1 MRARKTLF
9 ILLGIFFSAMILL
22 AGAAFYIYTHPP
34 LVKEIVKKAVSSATG
49 ASFFVQHL
57 SYSLNPI
64 KIHAQG
70 IVVEPLDETN
80 EFSAEIQ
87 DVSVNCILEGAFGR
101 KTLVVT
107 ALKVK
112 GFNGRMQEKA
122 PAVTKGSESGGTSLL
137 SSAARFFVSFFLFR
151 DIKLADAEIEKGFV
165 TITVGG
171 RKIVVSG
178 LSGHLNADHLLEFQ
192 GRILVESLKERAT
205 FLLPDFHANT
215 TSTLSFADPH
225 IKFMLAFSNGV
236 LNSPQAEIKNV
247 HGKASIDYD
256 RREEVIGLGGL
267 NLALEKTRL
276 KDFSQTEIPPLDI
289 RLRTDGRIDLKKQQ
303 VGLADMSL
311 GIDKLLQLEA
321 KLDAGLKDPSY
332 FHVNLANARV
342 YPGELIDFLPAD
354 ARKNIRGL
362 SVSGPVDFSGIF
374 EGKMKQD
381 LWVLDCNVTGETKDM
396 PVSFSTK
403 DIHMNGLVTTQVA
416 IKGPLSL
423 LSMSGKFKG
432 NQLGFGKEGL
442 SCKRAETVFNFSGT
456 YPDFDITDLSF
467 FVPEMNLVTEK
478 RELPISNMKVDANE
492 GRMNFT
498 NRSMEFPEIRLDSAQ
513 LKNIQAAFQMSG
525 SRLKLQVRGTETG
538 LIGVAS
544 HLSLVP
550 SDWTFKGTDTVALTA
565 AVDEKGTTSF
575 SAEFGL
581 KNLGFQNPPE
591 TAVGENI
598 TINTRFSGNMEA
610 SDPTVNVKAE
620 IAADSGELLM
630 DRFYFDLGENAFS
643 AQYNGSYHGLEKRL
657 ILKQL
662 SLGMKNILTAHV
674 TGKFFQKGN
683 EYASDLSLK
692 IPESPLNPPF
702 QKLVRE
708 PFQLEKPA
716 LSKVA
721 LDGTVSADM
730 HLSGTMSRWI
740 STGKCIWKNGA
751 LSYEGPGVALNGIQL
766 SLPISLTK
774 GAGAGTAETLE
785 GGLSVR
791 SMRLPFLPEQALN
804 IPLQAAPNRLSMPTV
819 TTLAVP
825 GGEVRVGPSKITN
838 LTEPSPAIHTAVQF
852 ENLQLAPMLSGIW
865 PQPISG
871 SAHGDL
877 NPVLIRGGQLQ
888 STGEVAVSI
897 FDGKMRLSEL
907 GARGL
912 FSALPVYRLNAAWG
926 HLNLAKMTQ
935 GTSFGKIDGV
945 LNGYAN
951 NIEIS
956 NGQLQ
961 RFDLVLDTVK
971 TDNIPQKISV
981 KAVDNIARIGGGQ
994 SPFVGMAG
1002 MFVSLFKEFPYQKIG
1017 VHATLENDVFSING
1031 TIHEDGREYLVK
1043 RGFFSGVDVIN
1054 QNKDNRV
1061 GFKDMLKRIKRITS
1075 SKGGPIVR

>member
-1 MRARKTLF
+1 
-9 ILLGIFFSAMILL
+9 MILL
-22 AGAAFYIYTHPP
+22 VGAAFYIYAHPP

-49 ASFFVQHL
+49 ASFSVQHL

-70 IVVEPLDETN
+70 IVMEPLDETN

-87 DVSVNCILEGAFGR
+87 DISVDCTLEGSLGR
-101 KTLVVT
+101 KTLVVN

-112 GFNGRMQEKA
+112 GFKGRMQEKA
-122 PAVTKGSESGGTSLL
+122 TSVSKGSGSSGGFLL
-137 SSAARFFVSFFLFR
+137 SALARSFVSFFLFR
-151 DIKLADAEIEKGFV
+151 DIKLADAEIEEGFM
-165 TITVGG
+165 TGTLSGL
-171 RKIVVSG
+171 KIAVSG
-178 LSGHLNADHLLEFQ
+178 LSGDLNADHLLAFQ
-192 GRILVESLKERAT
+192 GSILVESPREQAT
-205 FLLPDFHANT
+205 FLLPDFHAKA

-256 RREEVIGLGGL
+256 RLGQVIGLDGL
-267 NLALEKTRL
+267 DLTLESTQLKNLP
-276 KDFSQTEIPPLDI
+276 QTETTPLDI
-289 RLRTDGRIDLKKQQ
+289 RLRAEGRIDLQKQRIRFT
-303 VGLADMSL
+303 GMSL
-311 GIDKLLQLEA
+311 GIDRLLQVEA
-321 KLDAGLKDPSY
+321 KVDVGLKDPSY

-354 ARKNIRGL
+354 ARKNVQGL
-362 SVSGPVDFSGIF
+362 SVSGPVDFSGIV
-374 EGKMKQD
+374 EGKMKKN
-381 LWVLDCNVTGETKDM
+381 LWVFDCDVTGGTKNM
-396 PVSFSTK
+396 PVSFRTK
-403 DIHMNGLVTTQVA
+403 NIRVNGLVTTQVA
-416 IKGPLSL
+416 IQGPLSR
-423 LSMSGKFKG
+423 LSMSGKLKG
-432 NQLGFGKEGL
+432 NQMILERKGF
-442 SCKRAETVFNFSGT
+442 SCKRAEGVFDFSGI
-456 YPDFDITDLSF
+456 YPGFDITDLSF
-467 FVPEMNLVTEK
+467 LVPEMNFLMGE
-478 RELPISNMKVDANE
+478 ENFPISNMKIDATQGHINVI
-492 GRMNFT
+492 
-498 NRSMEFPEIRLDSAQ
+498 NRSMEFPEIRLASTQ
-513 LKNIQAAFQMSG
+513 LKNIQAAFQMSE
-525 SRLKLQVRGTETG
+525 SQLKLRAHGTDTG

-544 HLSLVP
+544 HSRLLP
-550 SDWTFKGTDTVALTA
+550 GHWTFKGTDTVALTA
-565 AVDEKGTTSF
+565 AVDKKGTTSF
-575 SAEFGL
+575 SAALGL
-581 KNLGFQNPPE
+581 KNLGFQNTGE

-598 TINTRFSGNMEA
+598 TLNARFSGNMEA

-630 DRFYFDLGENAFS
+630 GRFYFDLGENVFR
-643 AQYNGSYHGLEKRL
+643 AQYSGGYRGVEKRL

-674 TGKFFQKGN
+674 TGKLFQTGN
-683 EYASDLSLK
+683 EYEGNLSLK
-692 IPESPLNPPF
+692 IPETPLNPPF
-702 QKLVRE
+702 QKLIRE

-730 HLSGTMSRWI
+730 HLRGTMSRWI
-740 STGKCIWKNGA
+740 STGTCIWKNGA
-751 LSYEGPGVALNGIQL
+751 LSYEGPGIALNGIQL
-766 SLPISLTK
+766 SFPISLTK

-804 IPLQAAPNRLSMPTV
+804 IPFQAAPNRLSMPDAV
-819 TTLAVP
+819 TLAVP

-871 SAHGDL
+871 SASGDL
-877 NPVLIRGGQLQ
+877 SPVLIRGGQLQ

-912 FSALPVYRLNAAWG
+912 FSALPVYRLNAAWD
-926 HLNLAKMTQ
+926 HLNLAQMTQ

-945 LNGYAN
+945 LNGYAK
-951 NIEIS
+951 NIEVS

-961 RFDLVLDTVK
+961 RFDLLLDTVK
-971 TDNIPQKISV
+971 TDDIPQKISV

-1002 MFVSLFKEFPYQKIG
+1002 IFVSLFKEFPYQKIG

-1075 SKGGPIVR
+1075 SKGGPVVR